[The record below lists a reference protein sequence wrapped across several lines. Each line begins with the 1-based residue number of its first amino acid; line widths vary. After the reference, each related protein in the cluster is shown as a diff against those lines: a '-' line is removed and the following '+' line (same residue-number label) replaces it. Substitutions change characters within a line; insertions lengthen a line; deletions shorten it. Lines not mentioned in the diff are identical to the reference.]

1 MAKNSFNLSGV
12 ESGTIAR
19 TAVLV
24 LALVNQVLTSAGKPI
39 LPIEDSDLSAII
51 TSGITV
57 GAALIAWWKNN
68 SLTVHA
74 QAADRHMKAL
84 KANSEENG

>member
-1 MAKNSFNLSGV
+1 MAKNSFNLGGIAP
-12 ESGTIAR
+12 GTIAR

-24 LALVNQVLTSAGKPI
+24 LALTNQVLEATGKPI
-39 LPIEDSDLSAII
+39 LPIEDADLSAII

-68 SLTVHA
+68 SITTHA
-74 QAADRHMKAL
+74 QAADMHMRL
-84 KANSEENG
+84 LREANIS